1 MVVLSYGFYYLVLK
15 LGVARIDHKKSAVI
29 SADLPTI
36 SIIVP
41 TYNEGKTIG
50 SLLRNH
56 IGLDYPRER
65 FEVIVV
71 DSASKDNTCDVVSE
85 YVKGGLV
92 KLVREDRRSGWNNAV
107 RNGVLHAN
115 GQVVVLSGSD
125 VFYEK
130 EAMIRL
136 CEHFAD
142 PSTGAVVGRQVLFNA
157 DESLATQMERGYRGT
172 QDRLIEWES
181 MLDQPFDVKG
191 EIVAVRK
198 WILEKIIERTK
209 NQAVGVFDICIG
221 FETKAQGMKLVFEPK
236 ATYSEYAPPT
246 LRDRLGMQ
254 TRRAKLLIESTA
266 FYLWM
271 IWNPRFGKFGTLI
284 FPFHLCMLVFFPWL
298 FLVGFLSLLAA
309 AVSNPFY
316 LMILVLP
323 IVASFSNRG
332 RVLLISFAMAQIS
345 LVLAMCTI
353 VTRKNLSIKRIDSTR
368 RIQS

>member
-1 MVVLSYGFYYLVLK
+1 MVVLSYGVYCLAIK
-15 LGVARIDHKKSAVI
+15 LEVRDLEKSRPLT
-29 SADLPTI
+29 SADLPTV

-41 TYNEGKTIG
+41 TYNESNIIG
-50 SLLRNH
+50 SLLQNH
-56 IGLDYPRER
+56 IDLDYPRER

-71 DSASKDNTCDVVSE
+71 DSASKDNTCDIVSE
-85 YVKGGLV
+85 YVKSGLV
-92 KLVREDRRSGWNNAV
+92 RLVREDRRSGWNNAV
-107 RNGVLHAN
+107 RNGLLHAN
-115 GQVVVLSGSD
+115 GQVVILSGSD

-130 EAMIRL
+130 EAIIRL

-142 PSTGAVVGRQVLFNA
+142 PSAGAVVGKQVLFNA
-157 DESLATQMERGYRGT
+157 DESLATQMETGYRAI

-198 WILEKIIERTK
+198 WILERLIERTK
-209 NQAVGVFDICIG
+209 NQARGVFDICIAL
-221 FETKAQGMKLVFEPK
+221 ETKAQGMKLVFEPK
-236 ATYSEYAPPT
+236 ATYSEYTPPT
-246 LRDRLGMQ
+246 IRDRLGMQ

-284 FPFHLCMLVFFPWL
+284 FPFHLCMLVVFPWL
-298 FLVGFLSLLAA
+298 FLGGFLSLFAA

-316 LMILVLP
+316 LMIFVLP
-323 IVASFSNRG
+323 IAVSFSNRG

-353 VTRKNLSIKRIDSTR
+353 VTRKDLPIRRIDSTR
-368 RIQS
+368 RVQS